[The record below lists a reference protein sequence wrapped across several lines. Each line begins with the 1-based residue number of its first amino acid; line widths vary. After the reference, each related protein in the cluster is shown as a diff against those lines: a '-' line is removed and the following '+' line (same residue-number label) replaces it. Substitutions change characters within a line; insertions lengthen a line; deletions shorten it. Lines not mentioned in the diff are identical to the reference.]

1 VSNFQISDLIDALM
15 CLPSVGARSAERMAY
30 HLLINNRAQGM
41 HLAKC
46 LANVMEKVNHCERCN
61 NFCTDAI
68 CNICQSTDRNGHQL
82 CIVEMPLDLRAIE
95 SSAVFSGQYFVLMG
109 RLSPLDGIGPA
120 QLSID
125 KLICLCKAKHFKE
138 IIFALNPSV
147 EGEAT
152 IHYLRKRL
160 QHFDV
165 SFSQLARGVPMG
177 GELSFLDPT
186 TVERALTKRSIM
198 ADELS

>member
-1 VSNFQISDLIDALM
+1 M

-125 KLICLCKAKHFKE
+125 KLICLCTAKHFKE

>member
-1 VSNFQISDLIDALM
+1 M

-125 KLICLCKAKHFKE
+125 KLISLCTAKHFKE